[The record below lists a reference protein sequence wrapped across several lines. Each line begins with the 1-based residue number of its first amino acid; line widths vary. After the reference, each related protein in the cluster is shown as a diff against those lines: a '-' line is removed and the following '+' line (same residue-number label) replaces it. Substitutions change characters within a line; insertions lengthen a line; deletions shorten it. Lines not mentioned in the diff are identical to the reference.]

1 MTRHVR
7 LLSLAAA
14 AMLVVAACGST
25 APATTNPTD
34 AASAA
39 PATPAP
45 SAAVVPTDAPA
56 SEAAS
61 GSDLD
66 LTGAAGALDSIEK
79 YQIDMTISGL
89 VPGVTEEITMT
100 GIIDQPNDAYQI
112 EMTGFSAIPGAAA
125 FSLIVIGDDAWMD
138 AGGTGYMKQPG
149 GATAFDSVRT
159 GFAPGALLTSIPTTG
174 IGWNKIGDETKNGVG
189 AGHYH
194 VDAGSVP
201 AFAAELG
208 SDAEMDVWLADEGGY
223 LVSMTL
229 TGTQAGAAVSM
240 SMDLSRV
247 NDASIAIEAP
257 N

>member
-14 AMLVVAACGST
+14 ALLVVAACGSAT
-25 APATTNPTD
+25 PATTTPTD
-34 AASAA
+34 APTAA

-45 SAAVVPTDAPA
+45 SAAVVPTGAPA
-56 SEAAS
+56 SEAPG

-66 LTGAAGALDSIEK
+66 LGGAAGALDDIEK

-89 VPGVTEEITMT
+89 VPGVTDEITMT
-100 GIIDQPNDAYQI
+100 GIIDQPNDAYQL

-125 FSLIVIGDDAWMD
+125 FSLIVIGNDAWMD

-149 GATAFDSVRT
+149 GATAFDSIRT
-159 GFAPGALLTSIPTTG
+159 GFAPGALLTSVPTTG

-189 AGHYH
+189 TGHYH
-194 VDAGSVP
+194 VDAGTVP

-208 SDAEMDVWLADEGGY
+208 SDAAMDIWLADDGGY
-223 LVSMTL
+223 LVSMIL

-247 NDASIAIEAP
+247 NDASISIEAP